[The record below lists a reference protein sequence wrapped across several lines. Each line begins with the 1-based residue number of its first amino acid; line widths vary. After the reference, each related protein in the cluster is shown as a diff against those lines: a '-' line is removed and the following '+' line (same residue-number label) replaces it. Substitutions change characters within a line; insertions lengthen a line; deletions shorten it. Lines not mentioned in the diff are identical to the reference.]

1 MRDGYRKEFMIR
13 GSAVTKAGLYAVS
26 GQYNDHFTSLS
37 CGEAGP
43 KGEHRHG
50 IGVRSPTPLR
60 EGHFWGW
67 L

>member
-1 MRDGYRKEFMIR
+1 MMVVYGKEFMIR
-13 GSAVTKAGLYAVS
+13 GSAVTKTGLYAVSS

-43 KGEHRHG
+43 KGGHRHG
-50 IGVRSPTPLR
+50 IGVKSPTPLR
-60 EGHFWGW
+60 EW